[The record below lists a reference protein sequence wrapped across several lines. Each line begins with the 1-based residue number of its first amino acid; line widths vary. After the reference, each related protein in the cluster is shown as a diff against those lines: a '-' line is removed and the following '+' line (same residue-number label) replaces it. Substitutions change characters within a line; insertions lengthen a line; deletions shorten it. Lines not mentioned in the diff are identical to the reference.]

1 MAVTAPKDVDL
12 AAAAAEAV
20 VEVHRRLVGFV
31 RPGLTL
37 AAIDAF
43 VGQALADLGCRS
55 AFLGYRARGHPA
67 FPSHA
72 CLSPNACVVHGT
84 HDLTPRPLER
94 GDLLSIDIGVRRE
107 GWIGDAAWTYGVG
120 GLSDEAMALLRC
132 GREALR
138 RGIAALQPGAMLL
151 DWAKAVQSEVEQ
163 RHRYCLVRGLGGHG
177 YGRELHS
184 APFVSNAVPGYPG
197 EWPDAW
203 IRLKPG
209 MLLAVEPMVAA
220 GTTEIRSE
228 GRNWPIFTAD
238 GSLSV
243 HFEAN
248 VLVTAEG
255 PRNLTAGLFDL
266 PEIVGG
272 DA

>member
-1 MAVTAPKDVDL
+1 MVVSAPHDVDL

-20 VEVHRRLVGFV
+20 VEVHRRLVEFV
-31 RPGLTL
+31 RPGQTL
-37 AAIDAF
+37 AEIDEF
-43 VGQALADLGCRS
+43 VGRTLGELSCRS

-84 HDLTPRPLER
+84 HDMTPRPLDS

-107 GWIGDAAWTYGVG
+107 GWIGDAAWTFGVG
-120 GLSDEAMALLRC
+120 SLSDEALALLRC

-138 RGIAALQPGAMLL
+138 RGVEALRPGAMLL

-177 YGRELHS
+177 YGRELHGP
-184 APFVSNAVPGYPG
+184 PFISNAVPGYPG

-203 IRLKPG
+203 LRLKPG

-220 GTTEIRSE
+220 GTTEIRNE
-228 GRNWPIFTAD
+228 GRKWPIFTAD
-238 GSLSV
+238 GSLAV

-248 VLVTAEG
+248 VLVTSAG
-255 PRNLTAGLFDL
+255 PRNLTASLFDL
-266 PEIVGG
+266 PEIIGG
-272 DA
+272 